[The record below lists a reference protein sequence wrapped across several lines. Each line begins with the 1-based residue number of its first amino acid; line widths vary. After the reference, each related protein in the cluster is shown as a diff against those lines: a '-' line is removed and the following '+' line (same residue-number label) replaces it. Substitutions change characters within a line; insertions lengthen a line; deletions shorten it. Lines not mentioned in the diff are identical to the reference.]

1 MKPQRKWT
9 IMVQFRWHNYFRV
22 PIHRFSPAKGRPYIT
37 LGLEHKKTDLKTIT
51 IKTAPMGISYQ
62 LTISFSLNSMEEY
75 KKAALSWDILP
86 IEETQ
91 HSNMYIY
98 TRTCTAVDRLIV
110 YTIAERLCAFW
121 GSVISFIFMSRQQ
134 SPLLKWKQ
142 WTICALKWIPK
153 CGGITKKSMGDRR
166 IAVVGM
172 NNRAVFFLWSRSQS
186 QSQWFW
192 SRHCENWQHTSI
204 CVNMSP
210 YLSPACGKASKLHRI
225 NFFKKNGSNGPNWLT
240 ASISWVSLAVHCNH
254 VHFLVVFTQ
263 NLNLDQLAQYAQTEM
278 NLTSFRLAEN
288 FVPDLQIPAHA
299 HRLDYITLFDSLL
312 TMYHGIRSYYYQKGS
327 CHWLGEDA
335 IYTSIQRVTG
345 ASSIKSSVIL
355 LWLKAFSQFGETA
368 SEHEEE
374 KKLQEILKKRTSG
387 FLEESA
393 DNGNKKD

>member
-1 MKPQRKWT
+1 M
-9 IMVQFRWHNYFRV
+9 
-22 PIHRFSPAKGRPYIT
+22 
-37 LGLEHKKTDLKTIT
+37 
-51 IKTAPMGISYQ
+51 
-62 LTISFSLNSMEEY
+62 
-75 KKAALSWDILP
+75 
-86 IEETQ
+86 
-91 HSNMYIY
+91 
-98 TRTCTAVDRLIV
+98 
-110 YTIAERLCAFW
+110 
-121 GSVISFIFMSRQQ
+121 
-134 SPLLKWKQ
+134 
-142 WTICALKWIPK
+142 
-153 CGGITKKSMGDRR
+153 
-166 IAVVGM
+166 
-172 NNRAVFFLWSRSQS
+172 
-186 QSQWFW
+186 
-192 SRHCENWQHTSI
+192 
-204 CVNMSP
+204 
-210 YLSPACGKASKLHRI
+210 
-225 NFFKKNGSNGPNWLT
+225 
-240 ASISWVSLAVHCNH
+240 HCNH